1 MTDEM
6 RGDRLEAEAV
16 GGTMGAS
23 AGDATAGVIP
33 GATPTAGSAPPTAEA
48 TSPADSG
55 DEQPPSIGARLRR
68 PRTIISIALPL
79 FVLALV
85 LVNLPGFHLDR
96 LAALVAGANPL
107 LLVAALAVYYLGFP
121 LRGYRWRILLG
132 GSPAIGTRDAT
143 EIIFLSWLV
152 NCVVPA
158 KLGDIYRAW
167 LLRLNYVSSL
177 SRTFGT
183 VFLERVLDLIAITV
197 LALAS
202 GFWSFR
208 SGLPPAVQ
216 VLFGLGVVVV
226 ILLSAGL
233 FTMRNFG
240 GRLLRRLPIPH
251 RLLEYYD
258 RFEEGVF
265 GSVVGHQIP
274 RLVVLTGLIWATEA
288 GRLWFVISALGFG
301 SDVQLGISGT
311 FFVALSASLLTA
323 VPFTPAGLGIVEA
336 GIVGILTVIYHVPP
350 TEAAAIALVDRS
362 ISVLSIIVLGGLFYL
377 LSPKVRGQGG
387 EMAASAQYQ

>member
-1 MTDEM
+1 LSDEIVATDGTDE
-6 RGDRLEAEAV
+6 RAADRAPDEPTSNRVADE
-16 GGTMGAS
+16 
-23 AGDATAGVIP
+23 
-33 GATPTAGSAPPTAEA
+33 PTANRVADERAADRAPDEAPP
-48 TSPADSG
+48 SLGSR
-55 DEQPPSIGARLRR
+55 IRR
-68 PRTIISIALPL
+68 PRTIISIALPVV
-79 FVLALV
+79 VLILV
-85 LVNLPGFHLDR
+85 GLNLPGFHLDR
-96 LAALVAGANPL
+96 LAGLVAGANPL
-107 LLVAALAVYYLGFP
+107 LLLAALAAYYLGFP

-132 GSPAIGTRDAT
+132 GNPAISTRDAS

-158 KLGDIYRAW
+158 KLGDVYRAW
-167 LLRLNYVSSL
+167 LLRLNYVCSL

-216 VLFGLGVVVV
+216 FLFGLGVVVV
-226 ILLSAGL
+226 VLLSAGL

-240 GRLLRRLPIPH
+240 GRLLRRLPVPH

-265 GSVVGHQIP
+265 GSVVASQIP
-274 RLVVLTGLIWATEA
+274 RLVIVTGLIWTTEA
-288 GRLWFVISALGFG
+288 ARLWFVISALGFG

-323 VPFTPAGLGIVEA
+323 VPLTPAGLGIVEA
-336 GIVGILTVIYHVPP
+336 GIVGILTVVYHVPP

-362 ISVLSIIVLGGLFYL
+362 ISVLSIVVLGGLFYL
-377 LSPKVRGQGG
+377 VSPKVRGRGG
-387 EMAASAQYQ
+387 EMAPSAQYQ